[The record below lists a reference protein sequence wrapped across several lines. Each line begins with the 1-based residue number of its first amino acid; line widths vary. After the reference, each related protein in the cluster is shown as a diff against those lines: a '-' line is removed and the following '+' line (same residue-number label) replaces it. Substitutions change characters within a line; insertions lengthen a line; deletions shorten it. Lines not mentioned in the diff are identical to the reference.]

1 MELTHFSV
9 GFLGGD
15 GRYDGADQHL
25 GKTARG
31 GENDR
36 AEYKTR
42 IDCIREEK
50 RPKRV
55 HTEPRDRQNRNA
67 LYGFRDV
74 EAMGEKRKDQVNGQL
89 GDKIDQYQKPQQGVG
104 YPIETAEGEK
114 QYGRKIA
121 YHGHGDVC
129 RVTGVFE
136 PFVTNA
142 VHDVL
147 SGASAAVDA
156 SLEEAAAA
164 LSSSVESLGERVG
177 RLGVALPAFNENL
190 FSGIADRTMLEQLT
204 DSCAQQIA
212 IPIAEKLS
220 EIAAFLLVFAAAYL
234 LLCLAFKLLNLV
246 ARLPILNEANRILG
260 VAAGV
265 LLGAV
270 YTYLAAQLLSL
281 FLGMLVANST
291 LPAEVLDG
299 PLFGFLTQGSPQ

>member
-1 MELTHFSV
+1 MYTYCVDLILILLFASV
-9 GFLGGD
+9 VIRAFKRGFLNTVAGVASAVGAILAGVLFGD
-15 GRYDGADQHL
+15 L
-25 GKTARG
+25 
-31 GENDR
+31 
-36 AEYKTR
+36 
-42 IDCIREEK
+42 
-50 RPKRV
+50 
-55 HTEPRDRQNRNA
+55 
-67 LYGFRDV
+67 L
-74 EAMGEKRKDQVNGQL
+74 
-89 GDKIDQYQKPQQGVG
+89 
-104 YPIETAEGEK
+104 EGLLFS
-114 QYGRKIA
+114 
-121 YHGHGDVC
+121 
-129 RVTGVFE
+129 GVFE

-281 FLGMLVANST
+281 ILGMLVANST